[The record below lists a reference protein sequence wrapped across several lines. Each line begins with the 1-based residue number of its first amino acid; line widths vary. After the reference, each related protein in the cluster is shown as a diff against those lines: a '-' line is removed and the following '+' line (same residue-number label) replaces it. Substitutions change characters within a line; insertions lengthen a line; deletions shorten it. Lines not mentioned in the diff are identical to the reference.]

1 MKLAVV
7 SLLIAITAI
16 SAFGQAPPS
25 LRIVTEDPNLPSD
38 LYYGDIKVKPLRLR
52 PGTNQPM
59 VFEDNDYFVFQH
71 YVDFLG
77 RMPDQ
82 AGYDDWNRV
91 LNTCT
96 NQGKLGADPGCDRT
110 HVSSGFF
117 RSTEF
122 GERGYWIYRFYNAA
136 LGRLPKYVEFKP
148 GVQQLSGLQQTPAQL
163 EASRVAFINQFMALP
178 EFTGIYA
185 GTTAN
190 ASQFIAKLEE
200 KAGVTLPDSAQTDP
214 GQPTQYGRAQ
224 LIGLMQNGTFT
235 AAQTLRAFIEQKVVW
250 DKYFYR
256 AFVAM
261 EYFGYLKRDPDQA
274 GYDDWVRVLTF
285 GDAPTGIQPGDY
297 RHLVFGFIW
306 SVEYRNRF

>member
-1 MKLAVV
+1 MKFLVVCLILATV
-7 SLLIAITAI
+7 SL
-16 SAFGQAPPS
+16 SAFGQSPPS
-25 LRIVTEDPNLPSD
+25 LRIVTEDPNLPSE
-38 LYYGDIKVKPLRLR
+38 LFYGDLRVKPLRLR

-77 RMPDQ
+77 RLPDQ
-82 AGYDDWNRV
+82 AGFDDWNRV
-91 LNTCT
+91 LNNCT

-122 GERGYWIYRFYNAA
+122 GERGYWVYRFFHAS
-136 LGRLPKYVEFKP
+136 LGRLPKYVEWKP
-148 GVQQLSGLQQTPAQL
+148 ELQRVSGFQLTPAQL
-163 EASRVAFINQFMALP
+163 ETAKQAFINDFMARP
-178 EFTGIYA
+178 EFTARY
-185 GTTAN
+185 GTLMTPQN
-190 ASQFIAKLEE
+190 ASAFVNKLIES
-200 KAGVTLPDSAQTDP
+200 AGLTTISNKD
-214 GQPTQYGRAQ
+214 Q
-224 LIGLMQNGTFT
+224 LISEMASGAKTP
-235 AAQTLRAFIEQKVVW
+235 AQVLRTFIEGQEVW
-250 DKYFYR
+250 DRFFFR

-274 GYDDWVRVLTF
+274 GYDDWVDVLTN
-285 GDAPTGIQPGDY
+285 GRASAGIAPGDY